1 MSLPRQFVGS
11 HPKIALNNPYIIP
24 LPAPDSC
31 GIARA
36 KRADQKSD
44 EQPQQKVRCGF
55 AGGVGSLLSL
65 RKNTQHAILGIG
77 LLETRFC
84 SYELRQV
91 GLVCCRNFLLPKRI
105 S

>member
-11 HPKIALNNPYIIP
+11 HPRIALNNPYIIP

-44 EQPQQKVRCGF
+44 EQPQQEVRYPF
-55 AGGVGSLLSL
+55 AGGVSSLSRL
-65 RKNTQHAILGIG
+65 RKNTRHAIFRVG

-84 SYELRQV
+84 SYELR
-91 GLVCCRNFLLPKRI
+91 
-105 S
+105 